1 VKPREVILYAEDEK
15 DDQYLIERAFEKI
28 ASPVEL
34 RFVEDGSEV
43 LQYIQGEG
51 KFADRV
57 QFPLPTVIFLDIKMP
72 RMNGFEVL
80 QWLKSHETYK
90 LIPVVMVSSSE
101 LQADI
106 DRAYALCASVY
117 LVKPTNP
124 TQLQRCFK
132 VTGEFF
138 VEHVEKPSG
147 VFP

>member
-51 KFADRV
+51 EFADRV

-80 QWLKSHETYK
+80 QWLKSNENYR
-90 LIPVVMVSSSE
+90 LIPVVMVSSSQ

-106 DRAYALCASVY
+106 DRAYALGASVY

-124 TQLQRCFK
+124 TQLQKCFK

-147 VFP
+147 VSP